1 MAELRWLYVGECTGA
16 HFKKEWYDDIIYMPF
31 NGFQMPVPKEYDK
44 ILKGIYGDY
53 MTPVRG
59 TASHSYPKFK
69 SQVEIF
75 EQWREKAGETRTV
88 EKIVQDLIGE
98 KQ

>member
-1 MAELRWLYVGECTGA
+1 
-16 HFKKEWYDDIIYMPF
+16 
-31 NGFQMPVPKEYDK
+31 
-44 ILKGIYGDY
+44 